1 MMPETMPVKKKTILV
16 ADDID
21 INRKVLER
29 ILVSQG
35 HNVLMAGDGY
45 EAISVFESERPDLVL
60 MDINMP
66 DMDGRQ
72 AAGRIKE
79 LTEDDYIPIIF
90 VTALTGDEE
99 LTVSLDSGG
108 DDFISKPVN
117 ADVLKA
123 KMAAHLRIQD
133 LNGQLNEKN
142 QQLANYNTQLV
153 REQELVEHFFNK
165 ALEQN
170 YHDPEHVRFHM
181 SAMSVFNGD
190 ILLIEKKSDGG
201 LVVLIGD
208 FTGHGL
214 TAAMGTLP
222 VTHVFFNMV
231 NSTSNPGE
239 LARHINKALSRLMP
253 TGMFLTACITEFSA
267 DRKHAYIWAG
277 GLPEGYW
284 FSSSGEHKGCI
295 HSEHLPLGILGDA
308 SFDESYTTYD
318 VEPGEKFYF
327 YSDGVTELEN
337 SAGGMFGE
345 ERLRDVLMRKDGDR
359 FDNVIVALETFRD
372 DAESSDDTTFVEL
385 TCK

>member
-1 MMPETMPVKKKTILV
+1 MSEENAAESKLILV

-21 INRKVLER
+21 INRKVLKR
-29 ILVSQG
+29 ILVAQG
-35 HNVLMAGDGY
+35 HDVVLAGNGY
-45 EAISVFESERPDLVL
+45 EAISVFEAERPDLVL

-66 DMDGRQ
+66 DMDGRE

-123 KMAAHLRIQD
+123 KMAAHLRIQE
-133 LNGQLNEKN
+133 LNTQLNEKN
-142 QQLANYNTQLV
+142 QQLVDYNTQL
-153 REQELVEHFFNK
+153 EQEQDLVEHFFNK

-170 YHDPEHVRFHM
+170 HQDPEHIKFHM

-190 ILLIEKKSDGG
+190 ILLVEKKNDGG
-201 LVVLIGD
+201 LVVLTGD

-231 NSTSNPGE
+231 NSAKNPGE
-239 LARHINKALSRLMP
+239 LARHINKALSMLMP

-267 DRKHAYIWAG
+267 DGKQVYIWAG

-284 FSSSGEHKGCI
+284 FSESGEFKDCI
-295 HSEHLPLGILGDA
+295 HSDHLPLGILDDA
-308 SFDESYTTYD
+308 SFEEEFKTLD
-318 VEPGEKFYF
+318 VLPADKFYF

-337 SAGGMFGE
+337 SAGEMFGDD
-345 ERLRDVLMRKDGDR
+345 RLRDVLMRKDGER
-359 FDNVIVALETFRD
+359 FENVLIAMEAFRD